1 MLFRKRPMA
10 ETDEQVNDL
19 HEGDTPADADPTDA
33 GEHEGDAADADPMAA
48 LQNEVEDL
56 RDKHLR
62 ALAEVQNTRR
72 RGAQDAEEAR
82 KQGARRILDSIV
94 PVLDHFDLALGQDPS
109 QTTPEQIIAGVAVI
123 RDEFRKALAAA
134 GVTEIV
140 IEPGAEFDPH
150 RCEAVMR
157 QPSGDIAEGLVLAT
171 FQTGYAHGDRV
182 IRPAK
187 VSVSSGPAE

>member
-1 MLFRKRPMA
+1 MA
-10 ETDEQVNDL
+10 ETDEQLNDTN
-19 HEGDTPADADPTDA
+19 DIDAPADA
-33 GEHEGDAADADPMAA
+33 GDHAESNAAELDPMDA

-94 PVLDHFDLALGQDPS
+94 PVLDHFDLALAQDPA
-109 QTTPEQIIAGVAVI
+109 QTTAEQIISGVSVI
-123 RDEFRKALAAA
+123 RDQFRSALATA

-150 RCEAVMR
+150 RCEAVTR
-157 QPSGDIAEGLVLAT
+157 QPSDEIAEGLVLAT
-171 FQTGYAHGDRV
+171 FQTGYAHGERV

-187 VSVSSGPAE
+187 VAVSAGPAGTE